1 MPQLEQIATF
11 PSQVFWLVVCFLI
24 LFVVMWRIAVPKITD
39 TLEARQNRIDDNLER
54 AIEIKKEAEAAIAS
68 YEKILATASSEAQGL
83 INETNTKLAEKAIKS
98 EAELTEKLQARIAE
112 NEVNIASAVEAA
124 VDNLRDVAIE
134 VAQAATER
142 LVGETP
148 TENDTAAAVDSA
160 NKMQG

>member
-24 LFVVMWRIAVPKITD
+24 LFVVMWRLAVPKITD
-39 TLEARQNRIDDNLER
+39 TLEARQKRIDDNLGR
-54 AIEIKKEAEAAIAS
+54 AIEIKKEAEAAMAS
-68 YEKILATASSEAQGL
+68 YEKILATASSEAQAL
-83 INETNTKLAEKAIKS
+83 INETNAKLTEEAIQR

-112 NEVNIASAVEAA
+112 SEVNIASAVEAA

-148 TENDTAAAVDSA
+148 SKNDTGVAVDGA
-160 NKMQG
+160 NKM

>member
-11 PSQVFWLVVCFLI
+11 PSQVFWLVICFSI

-39 TLEARQNRIDDNLER
+39 TLEARQKRIDDNLQR

-83 INETNTKLAEKAIKS
+83 INETNAKLAEEAIQR
-98 EAELTEKLQARIAE
+98 EAELTEKLQARIAKS
-112 NEVNIASAVEAA
+112 EVNIASAIEAA

-148 TENDTAAAVDSA
+148 SENDTGAAVDGA
-160 NKMQG
+160 NKTHG